1 LCYVLCSLKC
11 SVSGESASDEDMTV
25 PGEKPILGDVI
36 EVPSIFAD
44 DGKGSAVYMPNVDES
59 SCLNVR
65 L

>member
-1 LCYVLCSLKC
+1 
-11 SVSGESASDEDMTV
+11 VSGESASDEDMTD